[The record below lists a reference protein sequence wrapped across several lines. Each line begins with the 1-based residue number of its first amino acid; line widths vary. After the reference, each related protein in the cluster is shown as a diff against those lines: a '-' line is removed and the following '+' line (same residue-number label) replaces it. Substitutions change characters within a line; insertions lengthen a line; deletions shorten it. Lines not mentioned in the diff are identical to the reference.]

1 MTIKVTGGQHRGRS
15 IPSPKGKIARPTAS
29 KIRQALFNI
38 LADKVTGANFLDL
51 YAGSGI
57 MGLEALS
64 RGAKTLTA
72 VEINRKMAAQ
82 IRDNLDLFSLEA
94 DVLAEDIRSCGSRLE
109 KNFYDLIFADPPYG
123 ANLSQPTIH
132 LVDRKCLLKDGG
144 VFILEHQ
151 HTTIL
156 DLSKTSLMEKDKR
169 VYGQTVLTFIGRK
182 DR

>member
-1 MTIKVTGGQHRGRS
+1 LTIKVTGGQHRGRS

-64 RGAKTLTA
+64 RG
-72 VEINRKMAAQ
+72 
-82 IRDNLDLFSLEA
+82 DNLDLFSLEA

-156 DLSKTSLMEKDKR
+156 DLSKTSLIEKDKR